1 MWPADS
7 RTTLRALALTGSLP
21 GERSSDFAVLH
32 RRTGLTG
39 YPDRSEH
46 RRCNCVVAHRAIKRI
61 RVLAL
66 DWRQH
71 ILATPLGKKDLG
83 YLN

>member
-1 MWPADS
+1 MVVG
-7 RTTLRALALTGSLP
+7 LA
-21 GERSSDFAVLH
+21 AILH

-39 YPDRSEH
+39 YPDRSDRSEH
-46 RRCNCVVAHRAIKRI
+46 RHCNCVVAHRAIKRT

-83 YLN
+83 CKTDLIYSIYYHGEAVESW